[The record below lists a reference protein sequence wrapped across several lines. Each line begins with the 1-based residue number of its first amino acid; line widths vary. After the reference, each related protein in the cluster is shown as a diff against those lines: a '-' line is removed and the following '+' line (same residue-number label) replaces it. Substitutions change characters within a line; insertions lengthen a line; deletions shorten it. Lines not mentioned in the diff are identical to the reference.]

1 MIGETYRKLR
11 DWRNLQKNGGEWM
24 QLQDCAD
31 FMGTGCICIVGIM
44 TVTTL
49 QICGG
54 TDYNLQNH
62 RVHVTLQETN
72 S

>member
-1 MIGETYRKLR
+1 
-11 DWRNLQKNGGEWM
+11 M

-31 FMGTGCICIVGIM
+31 FMGTGCICVVEIT

-54 TDYNLQNH
+54 TDYHLQNY
-62 RVHVTLQETN
+62 RVTVHVTLQETN